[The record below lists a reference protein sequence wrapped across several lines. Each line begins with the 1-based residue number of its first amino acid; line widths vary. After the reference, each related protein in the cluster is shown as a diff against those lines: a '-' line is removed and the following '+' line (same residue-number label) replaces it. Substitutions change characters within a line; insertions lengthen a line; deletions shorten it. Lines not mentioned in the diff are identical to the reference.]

1 MLLKNSFSEIPER
14 LAAAE
19 FMVTR
24 VPPLYFR
31 QTPRNRELM
40 GQTGQNT

>member
-1 MLLKNSFSEIPER
+1 MLFKNSFSEIPER

-24 VPPLYFR
+24 VPPLYFAK
-31 QTPRNRELM
+31 PRE
-40 GQTGQNT
+40 TAS